1 MPIIFTTGDLFDSR
15 ADAIVVTINCVG
27 AMGKGIA
34 LTCKQ
39 RYPEIYNFY
48 HKACSEGAYEPGA
61 IHVFDA
67 YTPNVILA
75 ATKNHW
81 RNRSEFIWVR
91 DCVDELAHYLTK
103 YPEHSIAIPPLGCG
117 NGGLDW
123 PVVRELLIEYLGHLP
138 NQIYIY
144 EP

>member
-1 MPIIFTTGDLFDSR
+1 MPIIFTAGDLFDSQ
-15 ADAIVVTINCVG
+15 ADAIVVTTNCVG

-48 HKACSEGAYEPGA
+48 RKACSEGVYKPGA
-61 IHVFDA
+61 VHVFDA
-67 YTPNVILA
+67 YTPNVILV

-81 RNRSEFIWVR
+81 RNRSEFVWVR
-91 DCVDELAHYLTK
+91 DCADGLAHHLTK

-117 NGGLDW
+117 NGGLNWD
-123 PVVRELLIEYLGHLP
+123 VVRELLIEYLGHLP
-138 NQIYIY
+138 NTIYIY
-144 EP
+144 GP